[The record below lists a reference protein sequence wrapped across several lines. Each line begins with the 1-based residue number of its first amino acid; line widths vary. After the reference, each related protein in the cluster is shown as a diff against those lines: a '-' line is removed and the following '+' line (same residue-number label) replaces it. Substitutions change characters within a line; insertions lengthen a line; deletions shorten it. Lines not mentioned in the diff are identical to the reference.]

1 MSYEQLRSNFAA
13 RIADRLPA
21 ELLHD
26 VLQALDVTSS
36 DFEIR
41 RICTDLIV
49 TGAVPEV
56 VRIYSAALAVEN
68 KSQGTIKGYF
78 GILRAFFEYVR
89 KPYPQIT
96 TNDIRVYLY
105 HYQHDKHAAVS
116 TVEHIRTVINSFFFW
131 LVDEEYLERNPARKI
146 SPISVPASSREPL
159 SPVRLEYLRRACLT
173 LREKALIDFLY
184 STGCR
189 VSEAAAMTINEID
202 FTDRSVRILHGKGD
216 KFRVTYFNAE
226 AEVSLR
232 EYLNSKPKQTEALF
246 TSSRAPYLPLST
258 RSIQKDV
265 RRICERSGIPA
276 NVTPHILRHTF
287 ATTAIGNGMP
297 VQQVQQLL
305 GHSKLDTTMIY
316 AKVDQQ
322 DVRSSHRKYIA

>member
-1 MSYEQLRSNFAA
+1 MSYEQFRSNFAS

-26 VLQALDVTSS
+26 VLQALDITSA

-41 RICTDLIV
+41 RTCTDLIV

-68 KSQGTIKGYF
+68 KAEGTIKGYY
-78 GILRAFFEYVR
+78 GALRAFFEFVR
-89 KPYPQIT
+89 KPYQQIT

-105 HYQHDKHAAVS
+105 HYQHDLHAAVS
-116 TVEHIRTVINSFFFW
+116 TVEHTRTVINSFFTW

-146 SPISVPASSREPL
+146 SPISVPSSSREPL
-159 SPVRLEYLRRACLT
+159 SPVRLEYLRKACRT

-189 VSEAAAMTINEID
+189 VSEAAAMNLSEID
-202 FTDRSVRILHGKGD
+202 WTDRSVRILHGKGD
-216 KFRVTYFNAE
+216 KFRITYFNAE

-232 EYLNSKPKQTEALF
+232 EYLASKPAQTDALF
-246 TSSRAPYLPLST
+246 TSSRSPYRRLST
-258 RSIQKDV
+258 RSIQKEIGS
-265 RRICERSGIPA
+265 ICKRSGIPA
-276 NVTPHILRHTF
+276 KVTPHILRHTF